1 MMDCEKMCMNFIN
14 IPVQYH
20 PAYTWLWN
28 TTATKEEIEAQID
41 EMYDAGIRAFYV
53 LGEPENFRPT
63 IRRTHLKPDYLSDE
77 YIELVYHAYAYA
89 KEKGMYT
96 WLYNEGGFPSGF
108 AGGLVREADPT
119 LGIRAIGART
129 INLDPGTPYKP
140 SSDALAAYLGEMRIA
155 AAQTFADA
163 VSITEY
169 ADVEGD
175 APRCTR
181 TDNASHRN
189 VELFLELTHEKLK
202 ARFGDAMGSDV
213 IYMFDDEAY
222 MGTWTRDMDS
232 IFSAKYGY
240 DMFDYL
246 PYITRRAEPVTEAQA
261 RAVSDYHML
270 CGELVR
276 DNYFVPMKEWLNAHN
291 MKSIGHL
298 DNENA
303 MRHIFNRYGDS
314 MELFRAF
321 DVPGIDVI
329 WSQITYPHPD
339 GKCCKDRPY
348 DRDNGNFEFFPRL
361 ASSAAH
367 QCGHSTAVS
376 ESFAVYGSHVTPE
389 EMRFVVNF
397 QAVRGISLFNFM
409 VVSLDRSSAMCLQ
422 YRPNFNPTNPGMDM
436 LGEINEYTARLSAIL
451 QSSKPDI
458 RAALYYPYR
467 TVGACGQWGRD
478 AEQTFVDLGHMLEDA
493 GVSFDIIDEALVR
506 DAQLDG
512 SSLVYHGVRYDNVFI
527 PDGVSMEDESVLAKM
542 RACGHEVV
550 PVMQRSRRD
559 IQGRRLV
566 FDDGT
571 VGYFICSTAGETVS
585 DTVRIRSDRIPCTVD
600 LHTGALCAVDYT
612 RDGGDLVLPITLLRG
627 EGLMVLLYDQLP
639 AVCPR
644 VTMTDCTPLVFADAF
659 IHRRYSLDA
668 NAGPQNAWFTAA
680 NGEHLTG
687 VGAWDDGFSGEVTYR
702 FRVDA
707 LPALS
712 ADGSYM
718 LDLGEVRHFARI
730 SRNGTVIGTVTM
742 PPYRLVLDEVSVGD
756 EIVVVVA
763 NTTANVCCDDPF
775 FDTVASHYVGPYHEK
790 MKIAEAAA
798 PAGGLIGP
806 VVIGAY
812 EPDAEIPK
820 TKTD

>member
-1 MMDCEKMCMNFIN
+1 MNFKT
-14 IPVQYH
+14 IPSEYY

-28 TTATKEEIEAQID
+28 TTATRERIEQQID

-63 IRRTHLKPDYLSDE
+63 IRRTHLKPEYLSED
-77 YIELVYHAYAYA
+77 YIALVYHAYEYA

-108 AGGLVREADPT
+108 AGGLVRQADPS
-119 LGIRAIGART
+119 LGIRAIGVRNIVLEA
-129 INLDPGTPYKP
+129 NMPYEP
-140 SSDALAAYLGEMRIA
+140 SPDVLAAYLGASRISA
-155 AAQTFADA
+155 GQIFDEA
-163 VSITEY
+163 VTVTEY

-181 TDNASHRN
+181 TDNASRRN

-202 ARFGDAMGSDV
+202 TRFGDVMGTDV
-213 IYMFDDEAY
+213 IYMFDDEAF
-222 MGTWTRDMDS
+222 MGTWTPGLDK
-232 IFSAKYGY
+232 IFAEKYGY
-240 DMFDYL
+240 DMLDYL
-246 PYITRRAEPVTEAQA
+246 PYITRREVPQTEEQA

-276 DNYFVPMKEWLNAHN
+276 DNYFLPMKEWLNAHG

-298 DNENA
+298 DNENSV
-303 MRHIFNRYGDS
+303 RHIFNRYGDS

-321 DVPGIDVI
+321 DVPGVDVI

-367 QCGHSTAVS
+367 QCGHATAVS

-397 QAVRGISLFNFM
+397 QTVRGISLFNFM
-409 VVSLDRSSAMCLQ
+409 VISLDRSSAMCLQ

-436 LGEINEYTARLSAIL
+436 LHSINDYTARLSAIL
-451 QSSKPDI
+451 QNSKPDVTT
-458 RAALYYPYR
+458 ALYYPYR
-467 TVGACGQWGRD
+467 TVGACGKWGEEAWR
-478 AEQTFVDLGHMLEDA
+478 TFVDLGHMLEDA

-506 DAQLDG
+506 EARLDG
-512 SSLVYHGVRYDNVFI
+512 SALIYRDVRYDNIFI
-527 PDGVSMEDESVLAKM
+527 PDGVSMEDADVLAKM
-542 RACGHEVV
+542 RACGHEIV

-559 IQGRRLV
+559 IHGRHLY

-571 VGYFICSTAGETVS
+571 EGYFICSAAGETVS
-585 DTVRIRSDRIPCTVD
+585 DTIRITGDGIPNAVD
-600 LHTGALCAVDYT
+600 LETGDLCAVRYH
-612 RDGGDLVLPITLLRG
+612 REGAEIVLPVTLLRG
-627 EGLMVLLYDQLP
+627 EGLMLILTTAQDNVRPLYGEAARESLVL
-639 AVCPR
+639 
-644 VTMTDCTPLVFADAF
+644 TDAY
-659 IHRRYSLDA
+659 ISRRYALDVLR
-668 NAGPQNAWFTAA
+668 GPQNLYFSSE
-680 NGEHLTG
+680 NGEKLTG
-687 VGAWDDGFSGEVTYR
+687 LGEWDKSYSGEAVYT
-702 FRVDA
+702 FRVDV

-712 ADGSYM
+712 DGGKYV

-730 SRNGTVIGTVTM
+730 YRGEDLLGEVIM
-742 PPYRLVLDEVSVGD
+742 PPYRLALSDVATGDVLK
-756 EIVVVVA
+756 IVVA
-763 NTTANVCCDDPF
+763 NTTANVCHDDPF
-775 FDTVASHYVGPYHEK
+775 FEAVEPCYVGAYHEN
-790 MKIAEAAA
+790 MKKAEALA

-806 VVIGAY
+806 VCIAAY
-812 EPDAEIPK
+812 EKADQ
-820 TKTD
+820 

>member
-1 MMDCEKMCMNFIN
+1 MCMNFKN

-28 TTATKEEIEAQID
+28 TTATKEIIEAQID

-77 YIELVYHAYAYA
+77 YIALVYHAYAYA

-119 LGIRAIGART
+119 LGIRVIGTRT
-129 INLDPGTPYKP
+129 LSLEAGMPYTP
-140 SSDALAAYLGEMRIA
+140 SEDALAAYHAEKRIA
-155 AAQTFADA
+155 AGQTFSGA

-169 ADVEGD
+169 ANVEGD

-213 IYMFDDEAY
+213 IYMFDDEAF
-222 MGTWTRDMDS
+222 MGTWTPGMDR
-232 IFSAKYGY
+232 IFAEKYGY

-246 PYITRRAEPVTEAQA
+246 PYITRRAEPITELQA

-409 VVSLDRSSAMCLQ
+409 VISLDRSSAICLQ

-458 RAALYYPYR
+458 RTALYYPYR
-467 TVGACGQWGRD
+467 TVGACGQWGRA
-478 AEQTFVDLGHMLEDA
+478 AERTFVDLGHMLEDA

-506 DAQLDG
+506 DAQFDG
-512 SSLVYHGVRYDNVFI
+512 GSLVYHGVCYDNVFI
-527 PDGVSMEDESVLAKM
+527 PDGVSMEDEAVLAKM
-542 RACGHEVV
+542 RACGHEII

-559 IQGRRLV
+559 IQGRRMV

-571 VGYFICSTAGETVS
+571 EGYFICSTAGETVC
-585 DTVRIRSDRIPCTVD
+585 DEIRVTSDRIPYAVD
-600 LHTGALCAVDYT
+600 LSNGDLCAVAYT
-612 RDGGDLVLPITLLRG
+612 RDGDDLVLPVTLLRG
-627 EGLMVLLYDQLP
+627 EGLMLILTEAQHNVRPQMHET
-639 AVCPR
+639 AR
-644 VTMTDCTPLVFADAF
+644 EPLSLIDAY
-659 IHRRYSLDA
+659 ISRCYALDA
-668 NAGPQNAWFTAA
+668 ETGPQNIHFTA
-680 NGEHLTG
+680 ETG
-687 VGAWDDGFSGEVTYR
+687 VHLSTLGTWTDDLSGEVTYR
-702 FRVDA
+702 LRVDA
-707 LPALS
+707 LPAKS
-712 ADGSYM
+712 EEGCYI
-718 LDLGEVRHFARI
+718 LDLGEVHHFARVF
-730 SRNGTVIGTVTM
+730 RNGTLLGETTM
-742 PPYRLVLDEVSVGD
+742 PPYRMVLSDIRIGD
-756 EIVVVVA
+756 ELCVVIA
-763 NTTANVCCDDPF
+763 NTIANVCRDDPF
-775 FDTVASHYVGPYHEK
+775 FETVEPYYVGPYHAN
-790 MKIAEAAA
+790 MKTAEAAA
-798 PAGGLIGP
+798 PSGGLIGP
-806 VVIGAY
+806 VCIAAY
-812 EPDAEIPK
+812 ETI
-820 TKTD
+820 TLS